1 MRRDDP
7 TPAPW
12 TKAGGKRIKELGLT
26 MQVSTL
32 VMQITF
38 LVFIELKPGW
48 LDYINVVYVNCRFVL
63 MKECTKF
70 KFFVVS

>member
-32 VMQITF
+32 VMLVTF
-38 LVFIELKPGW
+38 YLCLLLLKPGW
-48 LDYINVVYVNCRFVL
+48 LDYINVVYVNCRFV
-63 MKECTKF
+63 
-70 KFFVVS
+70 SASIY

>member
-26 MQVSTL
+26 MQVSKL
-32 VMQITF
+32 HF